1 MKIQLF
7 LIATF
12 VALQAFSKGVAPKE
26 NHTELKSVFQKFKN
40 SALVKM
46 DVEKK
51 TKSELLG
58 NETSAPGVIYISQE
72 KFRWDTEGKEKSR
85 IIYDGKTVWTIQDP
99 PKGFKVPPQVTK
111 MKMNK
116 KSEGQLLLKS
126 LFNDKFDS
134 EFKVTKKTKTSD
146 GMVYNLVPTKKNES
160 LIHELEVRLNSA
172 NELKEI
178 SYSDE
183 VQNKIQVMINK
194 IVVSKKAEPKLF
206 QYLPPADAQ
215 VTEI

>member
-7 LIATF
+7 LLTSF
-12 VALQAFSKGVAPKE
+12 VVFQAFSKGVVPKE
-26 NHTELKSVFQKFKN
+26 NHTELKSVFQKLKN
-40 SALVKM
+40 AALVTM

-51 TKSELLG
+51 TKSELMG
-58 NETSAPGVIYISQE
+58 TETTAPGVIYLSQE
-72 KFRWDTEGKEKSR
+72 KFRWDTDGKEKSR
-85 IIYDGKTVWTIQDP
+85 IIYDGKNLWTIQDP

-111 MKMNK
+111 MKMDK
-116 KSEGQLLLKS
+116 KSEGQVLLKS

-134 EFKVTKKTKTSD
+134 QFKVTKTTKTSN
-146 GMVYNLVPTKKNES
+146 GLVYYLVPTKKNETM
-160 LIHELEVRLNSA
+160 IHEMEVRIDSN

-178 SYSDE
+178 SYMDE

-194 IVVSKKAEPKLF
+194 IVVSKKADPKLF
-206 QYLPPADAQ
+206 QYKPPADAQ